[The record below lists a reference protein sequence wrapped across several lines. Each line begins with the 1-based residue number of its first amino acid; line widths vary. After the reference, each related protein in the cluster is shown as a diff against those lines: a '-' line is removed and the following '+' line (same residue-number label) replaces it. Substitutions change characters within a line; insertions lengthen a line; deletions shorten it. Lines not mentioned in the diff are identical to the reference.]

1 MAMGSS
7 VDKESLDVNKRL
19 YIMKNLTGIVNEALK
34 DQKKVEV
41 LKGIEIIFNNT
52 RDPQEVLEF
61 MFNLIEGLH
70 EAIDD
75 KVKYISSSNPNYP
88 YWEDI
93 AKELKK
99 PLDSLADDIDEL
111 ERRGA

>member
-1 MAMGSS
+1 M
-7 VDKESLDVNKRL
+7 DKRSRYVKIT
-19 YIMKNLTGIVNEALK
+19 YIMKTLTDTVNEALK

-41 LKGIEIIFNNT
+41 MKGIEIIFNNT
-52 RDPQEVLEF
+52 RDPEEVLEF
-61 MFNLIEGLH
+61 MYDLIEKLH
-70 EAIDD
+70 ESLDD

-88 YWEDI
+88 YWDDI